1 MLNNGTNREYDLSQN
16 MEDYL
21 ETIMLIAAE
30 KNVARVKDVAARLG
44 VKKPSVISA
53 LKKLSDFGMIAHE
66 HYGYIQLT
74 EKGMKVA
81 QGVYRNHVLLY
92 EFFTKVLGVE
102 EETAD
107 HDACMIEHYLSH
119 ETRERL
125 TKFIEFVDS
134 YPQKDMDAPW
144 LVNFRSFLETG
155 EVKLCDRLMPEQTEK
170 EEGKS

>member
-1 MLNNGTNREYDLSQN
+1 MDNNNPASSLDLSQN

-21 ETIMLIAAE
+21 ETIMLITAD
-30 KNVARVKDVAARLG
+30 KNVARVKDVASKLG

-53 LKKLSDFGMIAHE
+53 LKKLSDLGMIVHE

-74 EKGMKVA
+74 DKGLKVA

-92 EFFTKVLGVE
+92 DFFTKVLGVE

-107 HDACMIEHYLSH
+107 KDACMIEHYLSY

-125 TKFIEFVDS
+125 TKFIDFVERF
-134 YPQKDMDAPW
+134 PQEDIDAPW

-155 EVKLCDRLMPEQTEK
+155 EVKVCERLPLSSSEK
-170 EEGKS
+170 KETQS